1 MEMRIFSN
9 TDKFKIKNPVITIGS
24 FDGVHMGHLKVIS
37 RLKEIAESNGG
48 ESVIFTFS
56 PHPRQVLYP
65 EENKVKLLNTRNE
78 KVELLEKAGVDNMIF
93 YPFTKEFAGLS
104 YSDFVKD
111 ILIGQIG
118 MRHLV
123 VGYDHRLGSNREGSY
138 DKLVSLSEELDFEIV
153 REDAFNMN
161 DVNIS
166 STKIRN
172 ALSIGDVCLANS
184 FLGYDYFIT
193 GEVVQG
199 QSLGR
204 KIGFPTA
211 NIKLYD
217 DNKLVPASGVYAAK
231 IFIGDKVYR
240 GMVNMGIRPTVS
252 HAGNFTIEAN
262 IFDFSGDIYGEKI
275 RVSFV
280 ERLRGE
286 RRFESIDELKNQIVI
301 DKIKAQKIFS
311 SDI

>member
-1 MEMRIFSN
+1 MKIFSN
-9 TDKFKIKNPVITIGS
+9 TDKFDIKNPVITIGS
-24 FDGVHMGHLKVIS
+24 FDGVHKGHLKVIS
-37 RLKEIAESNGG
+37 RLKEIAKSNEG

-65 EENKVKLLNTRNE
+65 EENKVKLLNTRSE
-78 KVELLEKAGVDNMIF
+78 KMELLENAGIDNIIF
-93 YPFTKEFAGLS
+93 YPFTKEFSGLS
-104 YSDFVKD
+104 YTDFIKD
-111 ILIGQIG
+111 VLIGQIG
-118 MRHLV
+118 MKHLV
-123 VGYDHRLGSNREGSY
+123 VGYDHRLGNNREGSY
-138 DKLVSLSEELDFEIV
+138 DKLIALSQELDFDIV
-153 REDAFNMN
+153 REDAFNMD

-184 FLGYDYFIT
+184 FLGYEYFLT
-193 GEVVQG
+193 GEVVKG
-199 QSLGR
+199 DCIGR

-217 DNKLVPASGVYAAK
+217 EDKLVPASGVYAVD
-231 IFIGDKVYR
+231 IFLDDKEYQ

-252 HAGNFTIEAN
+252 HAGKFTIEAN
-262 IFDFSGDIYGEKI
+262 IFNFSEDIYGKEI

-286 RRFESIDELKNQIVI
+286 RKFDSFDELKSQIVN
-301 DKIKAQKIFS
+301 DKVKAQKIFS
-311 SDI
+311 SRG

>member
-1 MEMRIFSN
+1 MKIFSN
-9 TDKFKIKNPVITIGS
+9 TDKFDIKNPVITIGS
-24 FDGVHMGHLKVIS
+24 FDGVHKGHLKVIS
-37 RLKEIAESNGG
+37 RLKEIAKSNGG

-65 EENKVKLLNTRNE
+65 EESKVKLLNTRNE
-78 KVELLEKAGVDNMIF
+78 KMELLENAGIDNIIF

-104 YSDFVKD
+104 YADFIKEV
-111 ILIGQIG
+111 LIGQIG
-118 MRHLV
+118 MKHLV

-138 DKLVSLSEELDFEIV
+138 EKLLLLSEELNFDIV
-153 REDAFNMN
+153 REDAFNMD

-184 FLGYDYFIT
+184 FLGYEYFLT
-193 GEVVQG
+193 GEVVKG
-199 QSLGR
+199 DCIGR

-217 DNKLVPASGVYAAK
+217 DNKLVPASGVYAAD
-231 IFIGDKVYR
+231 IFIDDKEYK

-252 HAGNFTIEAN
+252 HAGKFTIEAN
-262 IFDFSGDIYGEKI
+262 IFNFSEEIYGKKI

-286 RRFESIDELKNQIVI
+286 RRFESVDELKSQIVK
-301 DKIKAQKIFS
+301 DKVKAQKIFS
-311 SDI
+311 SRG

>member
-1 MEMRIFSN
+1 MEMKIFSN
-9 TDKFKIKNPVITIGS
+9 TNKFNIKNPVITIGS
-24 FDGVHMGHLKVIS
+24 FDGVHMGHLRVIS
-37 RLKEIAESNGG
+37 RLKEISDSIGG
-48 ESVIFTFS
+48 ESVIFTFD
-56 PHPRQVLYP
+56 PHPRQVLFP
-65 EENKVKLLNTRNE
+65 EENRVKLLNTRNE
-78 KVELLEKAGVDNMIF
+78 KIELLEKAGVDNIIF
-93 YPFTKEFAGLS
+93 YPFTKEFAGLQ
-104 YSDFVKD
+104 YADFVKD

-118 MRHLV
+118 MKHLV

-138 DKLVSLSEELDFEIV
+138 DKLLLLSENLGFDIV
-153 REDAFNMN
+153 REEAFDMN

-184 FLGYDYFIT
+184 FLGYNYFIT

-211 NIKLYD
+211 NIKMYD
-217 DNKLVPASGVYAAK
+217 DNKLVPASGVYAAR
-231 IFIGDKVYR
+231 IILGDTTYK
-240 GMVNMGIRPTVS
+240 GMVNLGIRPTVS

-262 IFDFSGDIYGEKI
+262 LFDFSGDIYGQKI
-275 RVSFV
+275 RVCFV

-286 RRFESIDELKNQIVI
+286 RRFDSVEELKNQIVV
-301 DKIKAQKIFS
+301 DKIKAQEIFS
-311 SDI
+311 SEI